1 MGSAVALA
9 DQAWQVPLLGGF
21 VFAVGTLLLLLH
33 PYGEINRSFR
43 SGLRRAAAS
52 LLRAQLR
59 HGGGGGS
66 GGGGG
71 GGGGG
76 GDAGLLGTCQAVE
89 LEARLTPG
97 MLVLGC
103 EVPPN
108 AGVGLILLAASLA
121 IGVGHYV
128 IVAGVF
134 F

>member
-9 DQAWQVPLLGGF
+9 DQAWHVPLLGGF
-21 VFAVGTLLLLLH
+21 VFAVGALLLLLH

-59 HGGGGGS
+59 HGGGGG

-71 GGGGG
+71 
-76 GDAGLLGTCQAVE
+76 AGLLGTCQAVE
-89 LEARLTPG
+89 LEACLTPG

-103 EVPPN
+103 KVPGIGP
-108 AGVGLILLAASLA
+108 ASCHVSDLPVHR
-121 IGVGHYV
+121 G
-128 IVAGVF
+128 
-134 F
+134 

>member
-1 MGSAVALA
+1 M
-9 DQAWQVPLLGGF
+9 PLLGSF
-21 VFAVGTLLLLLH
+21 VFAVGALLLLIH
-33 PYGEINRSFR
+33 SYGEINRSFR

-59 HGGGGGS
+59 H
-66 GGGGG
+66 
-71 GGGGG
+71 GGGG